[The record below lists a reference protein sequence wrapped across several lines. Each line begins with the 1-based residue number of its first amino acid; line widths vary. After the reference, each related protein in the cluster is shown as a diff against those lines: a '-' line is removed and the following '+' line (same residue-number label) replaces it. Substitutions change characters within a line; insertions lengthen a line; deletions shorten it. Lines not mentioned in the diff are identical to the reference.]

1 MRRHSR
7 AAGVSVEWECVEL
20 VRPPALSATL
30 GEPTSRLKLKVYL
43 RGEKLRT
50 YDNVLS
56 IKSAHEFG
64 EPLLLSCA
72 TSLHTVMCVSLQTE
86 ALSRTI
92 AQAEAPLRTLEVL
105 AERPHRHT
113 IRLVDA
119 GGSTLA
125 LAHCRLGLRF
135 GSDTSD
141 ARATRFQQE
150 QQGCLPQPAQGVMGW
165 LGGALSLRC
174 LGHEAV
180 PPPVRQLSSR
190 SGIKKRVT
198 IHPDFHPDP
207 PAEPPSDRRP

>member
-125 LAHCRLGLRF
+125 LAHCRLDLRF
-135 GSDTSD
+135 GSDAS
-141 ARATRFQQE
+141 ATHE
-150 QQGCLPQPAQGVMGW
+150 QQGCLPQPAQGVLGW

-180 PPPVRQLSSR
+180 PPVRQLSSR
-190 SGIKKRVT
+190 SGAKKRVT

-207 PAEPPSDRRP
+207 TAELPSDRRRP